1 MDAKAIANEFV
12 KYYYSTF
19 DASRANLAPLYKSQS
34 MLTFE
39 GQEFQGSEKIVEK
52 LSSLPFQKV
61 AHKVTTV
68 DVQPGNTSGNSIL
81 VAVTG
86 QLLVD
91 NESNP
96 QFFSQVFQLNNDGSG
111 NWFVFNDVFR
121 LNYA

>member
-19 DASRANLAPLYKSQS
+19 DASRANLAPLYKAQS

-39 GQEFQGSEKIVEK
+39 GQEFQGSDKIVEK